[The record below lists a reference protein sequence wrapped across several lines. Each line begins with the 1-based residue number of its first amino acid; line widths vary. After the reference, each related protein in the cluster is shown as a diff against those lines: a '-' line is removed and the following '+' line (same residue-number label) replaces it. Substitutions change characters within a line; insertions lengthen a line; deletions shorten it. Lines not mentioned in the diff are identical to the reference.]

1 MKEIPHLQEAFAQV
15 LQEARAHS
23 RLSQQAL
30 ANEVECA
37 RSFISFMETRDHLP
51 SLNGFLVLAR
61 ALGVSSTELLAR
73 VEAKLAT
80 LEYLDK
86 KE

>member
-1 MKEIPHLQEAFAQV
+1 MKEIPQLQEAFAQV
-15 LQEARAHS
+15 LQEARAHA

-51 SLNGFLVLAR
+51 SLNGFLVIAR
-61 ALGVSSTELLAR
+61 ALGIPSTELLKR
-73 VEAKLAT
+73 VEAKLAQ
-80 LEYLDK
+80 LEDIS
-86 KE
+86 EE